1 MNRNDEKT
9 KMGPPPDETVTGEN
23 ASYENVSNE
32 TGPDEL
38 GSNETVP
45 NKTDYAETGP
55 QKGRF
60 TQTAPD
66 EYAKRDGKHG
76 QKTGRRNANFG
87 GYDGEKR
94 GDEGCTRIQSWG

>member
-1 MNRNDEKT
+1 MNRNDEKKKNGT
-9 KMGPPPDETVTGEN
+9 TPDETITGEN

-38 GSNETVP
+38 DSNETDP
-45 NKTDYAETGP
+45 NETDYAETRP

-66 EYAKRDGKHG
+66 EYAKRDGTHG
-76 QKTGRRNANFG
+76 QKTGRRNADLGDMTGRKGRG
-87 GYDGEKR
+87 GH
-94 GDEGCTRIQSWG
+94 TRIQSWG